1 MKKFLAVVLALVM
14 AVSMTTVAFAADV
27 ADESTLKTAVGNG
40 GEIKLTADITL
51 TDGLEIASDKTV
63 TIDLAGKTLSYA
75 SSETTGNAAIT
86 NYGTLTI
93 EDSVGGGK
101 VTYSSSAPS
110 SSYGY
115 ATNTILN
122 GGTLTIESGTF
133 ENKTTGKGASYVI
146 DTAWYSDDS
155 GVAPTTT
162 INGGVLEGTSNNRTI
177 RVVGYATNK
186 TNTLTINNGS
196 ISGNM
201 AVQVTL
207 MSSDKTVV
215 PKVDVNI
222 NGGTL
227 TGTGGWAF
235 YSISNGASYSNVDID
250 ITNGTF
256 AGDVAV
262 GGGASKGGEGAE
274 SLTITGGAFNGQYGV
289 YTYSSSTE
297 DIAISGGTFTV
308 PPADEYLTADATFDS
323 TTGKVTVP
331 TSAPAPSYGYAAP
344 SGHYVTSP
352 FDGVDKVYV
361 DGVLVDA
368 KNYTTS
374 GGNITLLQSYLDGL
388 TNGEHNIKIVY
399 GTREATGTF
408 EVAGNKQTVESA
420 KTFDAGIALYA
431 GMALSSAFG
440 AAYVMKKR

>member
-27 ADESTLKTAVGNG
+27 ADESSLKTAVGNG

-93 EDSVGGGK
+93 KDSVGGGK
-101 VTYSSSAPS
+101 VTYSSTQPSAGNA
-110 SSYGY
+110 YG
-115 ATNTILN
+115 TNTISNEGGTLTVESGTIENTTSGGASFAIDNNNSLGETTVTINGGSIIASGFAIRQVAFSTAVNKVVINGGSVTGQRAVSIQLTGTDAAVTPPVALSVN
-122 GGTLTIESGTF
+122 GGTLTAVPYTSGGYTYDMAIYAYSS
-133 ENKTTGKGASYVI
+133 GS
-146 DTAWYSDDS
+146 AWSD
-155 GVAPTTT
+155 
-162 INGGVLEGTSNNRTI
+162 
-177 RVVGYATNK
+177 
-186 TNTLTINNGS
+186 
-196 ISGNM
+196 
-201 AVQVTL
+201 
-207 MSSDKTVV
+207 
-215 PKVDVNI
+215 
-222 NGGTL
+222 
-227 TGTGGWAF
+227 
-235 YSISNGASYSNVDID
+235 VDID
-250 ITNGTF
+250 ITGGTF
-256 AGDVAV
+256 DGEIAL
-262 GGGASKGGEGAE
+262 GGGQKNGAAS
-274 SLTITGGAFNGQYGV
+274 LDITGGTFQNKV
-289 YTYSSSTE
+289 YTYGTLE
-297 DIAISGGTFTV
+297 DIDISGGTFTV
-308 PPADEYLTADATFDS
+308 SPADEYLAADATFDS

-331 TSAPAPSYGYAAP
+331 TPAPAPSYGYAAP

-361 DGVLVDA
+361 DGALVDA

-388 TNGEHNIKIVY
+388 TNGKHNIKIVY